1 MNVNGKE
8 YDVSKCYVPQSGRY
22 ENLSFILKSLLSEP
36 LFKNSGLPVY
46 LPQYM
51 LEPTVIF
58 GTVLDRASGDP
69 IPGAE
74 LILSE
79 AINKPTLFS
88 GSDSLSMT
96 KVMPMAEYFSNLD
109 KKGKKDRKFYN
120 FQYNTFKRRVSDE
133 NGRYAFTVNRAG
145 IYQLEITP
153 PGIYINSVWGKPN
166 ILVKYGRGGWYKS
179 NFSLE
184 P

>member
-1 MNVNGKE
+1 MLMEKNMMCPNVTFLKA
-8 YDVSKCYVPQSGRY
+8 VRY

-36 LFKNSGLPVY
+36 LFKDSGLPVY
-46 LPQYM
+46 LPQHM

-88 GSDSLSMT
+88 GSDSLSD
-96 KVMPMAEYFSNLD
+96 KSNANGRIFSNLD

-153 PGIYINSVWGKPN
+153 PGIYINAVRGKPN